1 MLILSSAARPLASA
15 IGSDMKGNVWPLPQ
29 AAAIL
34 IALAAPLVSYGR
46 RARPSDL
53 VLPDTPDRTRGQSLA
68 VGARVERR
76 PRQWVGTLR
85 AMIPETQYARLG
97 DLHIAY
103 QVLGEGPP
111 DILLLDQWFGHL
123 DAQWDVAPLAEL
135 RERLAALGR
144 LIMFDK
150 RGTGLS
156 DPIPTS
162 SLPTLE
168 EFMADIPAIL
178 DTVGSERPALIANI
192 GGGMLAMPYA
202 AAHPERVSSLILVDC
217 FARFVEA
224 PDFPIGAPLSTVG
237 PALEAAERETGRGVM
252 VDLFAPSVAN
262 DVRLRRAWARYERS
276 AVTPGSAEAIVRLI
290 YESDVRD
297 VLPAIRVPT
306 LVIHRRDAI
315 AFGIEHGRYL
325 SKHIPDARLVEMPGP
340 DNLIWAGDL
349 EAMVAEIQAF
359 VTGVRPAPEPR
370 RVLLTV
376 LFTDI
381 VGSTERAAQL
391 GDVRWQGLLDDHN
404 RVVRRQLERFGG
416 NEVKVIGD
424 GFLATFDGPA
434 RAVRC
439 AIAIRDDVK
448 DLGLEIR
455 AGIHIGEIEVLPDDI
470 AGLAVHLGARVSA
483 LAGPG
488 EVLVSSTVKD
498 LVVGSG
504 IVFADRGSHFLKGVP
519 GEWRLFAVVASGRS

>member
-1 MLILSSAARPLASA
+1 
-15 IGSDMKGNVWPLPQ
+15 
-29 AAAIL
+29 
-34 IALAAPLVSYGR
+34 
-46 RARPSDL
+46 
-53 VLPDTPDRTRGQSLA
+53 
-68 VGARVERR
+68 
-76 PRQWVGTLR
+76 
-85 AMIPETQYARLG
+85 MIPETQYARLG

-504 IVFADRGSHFLKGVP
+504 IVFDDRGSHFLKGVP